1 MCKAEKKRREHR
13 HERPQLELFV
23 NFGYLSTSGT
33 FAPLGCSK
41 INWSMLG
48 A

>member
-1 MCKAEKKRREHR
+1 MHKNKEKRRKHR

-23 NFGYLSTSGT
+23 DFGYLSTSGT
-33 FAPLGCSK
+33 FAPLGCSR

>member
-1 MCKAEKKRREHR
+1 MCKAEEKCREHR
-13 HERPQLELFV
+13 DERPQLELFV
-23 NFGYLSTSGT
+23 DLCYLSTSGT